1 MAHAAKN
8 LDRWRLC
15 GAHVMLARSLKIG
28 IVCPYS
34 WDTPGG
40 VQNHVRDLAE
50 FLIAAGHH
58 VSVLAPVIDEKSLP
72 DYVVNAGKPISI
84 PYNGAVA
91 RILFGPVAFARVRQ
105 WISHGEFDLL
115 HLHEP
120 AIPSIS
126 LLACWAAD
134 GPMVGT
140 FHAAAK
146 RQKIIFAIG
155 PILEPAIEKLSA
167 RIAVSEAARLTLTD
181 HLDTDAVVIPN
192 GIYASRYQDG
202 KPQERWQGNTIG
214 FIGRFEEPRKG
225 LSVLLEALPV
235 IARFAPDVKVFVAG
249 PGDPAE
255 VEKSIDPQLRHR
267 FNFLGKISEEDKAN
281 FMTSVALYVAP
292 NTGGESFGI
301 ILAEALA
308 GGACVVA
315 SDIPAFDDLLGHGEF
330 GALFKSE
337 DSTDLAKIIID
348 LLRDEKK
355 RTELA
360 SAGRKRGQSFDWNVI
375 AQQIYSVY
383 EMSIVGSEKV
393 KLASDTRSWNRFL
406 SKDDK

>member
-1 MAHAAKN
+1 
-8 LDRWRLC
+8 
-15 GAHVMLARSLKIG
+15 MLTRSLKIG

-40 VQNHVRDLAE
+40 VQNHIRDLAE
-50 FLIAAGHH
+50 FLIAAGHD
-58 VSVLAPVIDEKSLP
+58 VSVLAPAINEESLP
-72 DYVVNAGKPISI
+72 GYVVSAGKPISI

-91 RILFGPVAFARVRQ
+91 RVLFGPVAFARVRQ
-105 WISHGEFDLL
+105 WIAQGEFDLL

-126 LLACWAAD
+126 LLACWAAE

-140 FHAAAK
+140 FHAASK

-181 HLDTDAVVIPN
+181 HLDTDAIIIPN
-192 GIYASRYQDG
+192 GIYTSRYAQG
-202 KPQERWQGNTIG
+202 TAQSKWQGNTIG

-225 LSVLLEALPV
+225 LSILVDALPIV
-235 IARFAPDVKVFVAG
+235 ARFAPDIKVFVAG
-249 PGDPAE
+249 PGDPTD
-255 VEKSIDPQLRHR
+255 VIKGIDPQLRHR
-267 FNFLGKISEEDKAN
+267 FEFLGRISEEDKVN
-281 FMTSVALYVAP
+281 FMASVSLYVAP

-315 SDIPAFDDLLGHGEF
+315 SDIPAFDDLLGHGKF
-330 GALFKSE
+330 GALFESE
-337 DSTDLAKIIID
+337 DSTDLAKVIIE
-348 LLRDEKK
+348 LLRDQHN
-355 RTELA
+355 RDELA
-360 SAGRKRGQSFDWNVI
+360 TAGKLHAQTFDWNVV
-375 AQQIYSVY
+375 AEQIYSVY

-393 KLASDTRSWNRFL
+393 KLASDSRSWNRFL
-406 SKDDK
+406 SKEDRA